1 MATPNAYTKAQNGA
15 VALAMRD
22 LERVWR
28 SLDMS
33 DPYAAAR
40 VLEGVWAEL
49 IGLYGE
55 VTATLAADRFEDLT
69 GLPAVMV
76 RPVDPERAES
86 RMRWAVGPL
95 FDGDGDAWARLVLL
109 VDELVKQPG
118 RSTMIRSAREHGIR
132 YARVPVGDTC
142 AFCLM
147 LASRGAV
154 YATEKSAGRKNSGN
168 EFHGDCDCDV
178 QPVKTDSDLDRLRGE
193 GYDPDAL
200 REQYLD
206 ARKAADSGST
216 KAILA
221 TLREQAST
229 N

>member
-1 MATPNAYTKAQNGA
+1 MATPNAYTKAQTGA
-15 VALAMRD
+15 VRLAMRD

-28 SLDMS
+28 SLDLS

-40 VLEGVWAEL
+40 ALERVWAEL

-76 RPVDPERAES
+76 RPVDPERAEA

-95 FDGDGDAWARLVLL
+95 FDGDGDAWARLALL

-154 YATEKSAGRKNSGN
+154 YASAASAGDGRK
-168 EFHGDCDCDV
+168 FHGDCDCDV
-178 QPVKTDSDLDRLRGE
+178 QPVKTDSDLDRLRSE

-206 ARKAADSGST
+206 ARKAAGSGST
-216 KAILA
+216 KAVLA
-221 TLREQAST
+221 TLREQAGT

>member
-1 MATPNAYTKAQNGA
+1 MATPSAYTKAQNGA

-28 SLDMS
+28 SLDLS

-40 VLEGVWAEL
+40 ALERVWAEL

-76 RPVDPERAES
+76 RPVDPERAEA

-95 FDGDGDAWARLVLL
+95 FDGDGDAWGRLVLL

-154 YATEKSAGRKNSGN
+154 YASATSAGAGRK
-168 EFHGDCDCDV
+168 FHGDCSCDV
-178 QPVKTDSDLDRLRGE
+178 QPVKTDSDLDRLRDE

-206 ARKAADSGST
+206 ARNAADSGAT